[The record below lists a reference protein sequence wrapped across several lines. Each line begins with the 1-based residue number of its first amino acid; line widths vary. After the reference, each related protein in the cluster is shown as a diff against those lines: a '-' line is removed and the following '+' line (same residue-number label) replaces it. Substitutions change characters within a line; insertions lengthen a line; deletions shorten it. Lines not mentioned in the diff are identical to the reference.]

1 MSVLCHLSYKP
12 SFNLPRKV
20 NSQAGPLNEIT
31 ETKAGRP
38 DGLRHVPE
46 LGLGPSLP
54 HPSQTEPHGMAAG
67 REALSWKNRD
77 FL

>member
-1 MSVLCHLSYKP
+1 MSVHLSFKP

-20 NSQAGPLNEIT
+20 NSQAGPLYEIT

-38 DGLRHVPE
+38 DGLRHIPE

-54 HPSQTEPHGMAAG
+54 HPSQTEPHGTAAG
-67 REALSWKNRD
+67 REALGWRNRD